1 MMMPRKKRRTI
12 QILIIIVI
20 IAIIVGAFLGLY
32 YTTDM
37 FKSNKT
43 LFTKYAGQLLDNLEV
58 ITNEANMAEME
69 EILHNNKLVSD
80 STAMIQYSEDGNT
93 DAPINNVQINV
104 ASQEEETAG
113 YVYRDITM
121 TQNDETLAGLEY
133 IEDEDISGVRLNG
146 IRQYL
151 STDIQNDNK
160 ISQINS
166 LVNLKIKDLIGFT
179 SEEINTLEDKYLQ
192 IIMNDIDSATYTKQS
207 NVNLEIDGQTYTTN
221 GYTVTITKEQFNNI
235 YIKILES
242 LKEDEIVLS
251 KIENIDNQINTYYNI
266 IESNETSN
274 IRQEF
279 IDKIETKIT
288 KIQNTNIGNNQ
299 RTITVYES
307 NGVAISLAIDTE
319 ENFAGLDVVN
329 INGKNFINI
338 LGNEKIEEDEKE
350 NSFDLKLE
358 KTAQTNDEEIKITYN
373 IVEEGKETTNEFKTN
388 RKMENSQVT
397 SNIEITRNVN
407 NNQVAISIEKNTEVV
422 NNFEEKEEL
431 VENENNILLENLT
444 DEQKESVKNTLTQNV
459 TEQINR
465 VLQVVSWDSVKNML
479 VNIDIIKAEAE
490 NIENEGITEAERNRF
505 NSDFELFEGENITKE
520 RVIELMNI
528 AKESLEDIRIT
539 QYKEQNNSSDERIPA
554 EYRLVIRGNTE
565 NATLAEQFVSYIEEG
580 NDNNFS
586 VRLEYD
592 EETGLVNNVYIT
604 IME

>member
-80 STAMIQYSEDGNT
+80 STVMIQYSEDGNT
-93 DAPINNVQINV
+93 DATINNVQINV

-166 LVNLKIKDLIGFT
+166 LVNLNIKDLIGFT

-274 IRQEF
+274 IKQEF

-307 NGVAISLAIDTE
+307 NGAAISLVIDTE

-329 INGKNFINI
+329 INGKNFINV

-373 IVEEGKETTNEFKTN
+373 ILEEGKETTNEFKTN

-397 SNIEITRNVN
+397 SNIDIIRNVN
-407 NNQVAISIEKNTEVV
+407 NNQVDISIEKNTEVV

-431 VENENNILLENLT
+431 IENENNILLENLT
-444 DEQKESVKNTLTQNV
+444 DEQKESVKNTLTQNM

-465 VLQVVSWDSVKNML
+465 VLQVVSLDSVRNML
-479 VNIDIIKAEAE
+479 VNIDIMKAEAE

-520 RVIELMNI
+520 RVIELMSI
-528 AKESLEDIRIT
+528 AKGSLEDIRIT
-539 QYKEQNNSSDERIPA
+539 QYKEQNNSSNERIPA
-554 EYRLVIRGNTE
+554 EYRLVISRNTE

-592 EETGLVNNVYIT
+592 EETGLVGNVYIT